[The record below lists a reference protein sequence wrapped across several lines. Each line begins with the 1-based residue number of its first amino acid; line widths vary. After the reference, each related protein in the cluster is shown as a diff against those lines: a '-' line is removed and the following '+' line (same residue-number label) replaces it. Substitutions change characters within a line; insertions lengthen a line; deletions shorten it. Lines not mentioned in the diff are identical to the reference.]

1 MNETL
6 TQRLLAAVL
15 DDEVIGDDL
24 VRALASSSDAHG
36 ELVRLAGVLARLP
49 GDGARAA
56 EERLDRLFDD
66 VALAAATGSQ
76 AMPAGTRPHQ
86 AVSTATHARRRGRR
100 TAGLVSAGV
109 AAAVAVA
116 IAAAWPRHDAGVAT
130 SRAEPD
136 PQPARVVVVQPP
148 PAPSVPPPVEKA
160 VVPAPPEQVVVPAP
174 PERAVVPA
182 LVRVEIRVHPATASI
197 AIDDKPIDGNPFSG
211 TYAADGGAHRIR
223 LTAAGYQTK
232 VIAVAFSGNVLVDVS
247 LERSASS
254 TASSTAVAIAPP
266 AASPGPS
273 ADNGRPPARI
283 AAPETPAPPPVPPTQ
298 PAQPP
303 VGKIHV
309 AIDQPGYEI
318 AIDDR
323 VVATTPLAEPLR
335 VSAGHHTVSVTRDGY
350 AAVIQVVDVG
360 PGRTVQLALPATAPT
375 AIDAA
380 GGKRPRRAIDPANPY
395 RATP

>member
-1 MNETL
+1 VTETL

-76 AMPAGTRPHQ
+76 AMPAGTRLEL
-86 AVSTATHARRRGRR
+86 AASTATHARRRVRR
-100 TAGLVSAGV
+100 IAGLVAGGV

-116 IAAAWPRHDAGVAT
+116 IAAWPRHDAGVA

-136 PQPARVVVVQPP
+136 PPPARVVVAQPL
-148 PAPSVPPPVEKA
+148 PAPSVPPPAEKA
-160 VVPAPPEQVVVPAP
+160 VLPEPAEK
-174 PERAVVPA
+174 AVMPA

-211 TYAADGGAHRIR
+211 TYAADGAAHRIR
-223 LTAAGYQTK
+223 LTSAGYQTK
-232 VIAVAFSGNVLVDVS
+232 VIAVAFNGNVLVDVS

-254 TASSTAVAIAPP
+254 TASSTAVAIAPT
-266 AASPGPS
+266 AALPGPS
-273 ADNGRPPARI
+273 ADNSRPPARV
-283 AAPETPAPPPVPPTQ
+283 AAPEPPAPPAAPPVQ
-298 PAQPP
+298 AVQPP

-309 AIDQPGYEI
+309 AIDLPGYEI
-318 AIDDR
+318 AVDDR
-323 VVATTPLAEPLR
+323 VVATTPVAEPLR
-335 VSAGHHTVSVTRDGY
+335 VSAGRHTVSVTRDGY
-350 AAVIQVVDVG
+350 AAAIQVVDVG

-380 GGKRPRRAIDPANPY
+380 GGKRPRRPIDPANPY
-395 RATP
+395 GATP

>member
-1 MNETL
+1 VTETL

-86 AVSTATHARRRGRR
+86 AASTATHARPRVRRIAR
-100 TAGLVSAGV
+100 LVSAGV
-109 AAAVAVA
+109 AAAVAVV
-116 IAAAWPRHDAGVAT
+116 IAAVAWPRHDASVAT
-130 SRAEPD
+130 SRDPD
-136 PQPARVVVVQPP
+136 PLPARVVVAQPAPAPPVPP
-148 PAPSVPPPVEKA
+148 PAEKA
-160 VVPAPPEQVVVPAP
+160 VLPEPAEK
-174 PERAVVPA
+174 AVMPA

-211 TYAADGGAHRIR
+211 TYAADGAAHRIR
-223 LTAAGYQTK
+223 LTSAGYQSK
-232 VIAVAFSGNVLVDVS
+232 VIAVAFNGNVLVDVS

-254 TASSTAVAIAPP
+254 TVSSTAVAIAPP
-266 AASPGPS
+266 AALPAGPS
-273 ADNGRPPARI
+273 AENSRPPARV
-283 AAPETPAPPPVPPTQ
+283 AMPETPAPSPAP
-298 PAQPP
+298 PAQAAAPP
-303 VGKIHV
+303 AGKIHV
-309 AIDQPGYEI
+309 AIDLPGYEV
-318 AIDDR
+318 AVDDR

-335 VSAGHHTVSVTRDGY
+335 VSAGRHTVSVTRDGY
-350 AAVIQVVDVG
+350 AAVIQVLDVG
-360 PGRTVQLALPATAPT
+360 PGRTVQLTLPAAALP

-380 GGKRPRRAIDPANPY
+380 GGKRPRRPIDPANPY
-395 RATP
+395 GGSP